1 MSFPK
6 KERGVAVRLEKTV
19 RDGCSPF
26 SITVAKEGFDG
37 GTLLVSFWNI
47 RDGFGFGRW
56 GKEQFS
62 VSWRLVLLEDTGW
75 PFVV

>member
-1 MSFPK
+1 MHHYEKNNPSNRKNMSFPK

-47 RDGFGFGRW
+47 RDGFGFW
-56 GKEQFS
+56 
-62 VSWRLVLLEDTGW
+62 
-75 PFVV
+75 